1 MGDIPGR
8 RRPDPHDGRG
18 RTGIGTDSLAW
29 ALEGISG
36 TASELVLM
44 LYRRLPVSDCIVD
57 EDPLL
62 VASFLALALA
72 LADTS

>member
-1 MGDIPGR
+1 
-8 RRPDPHDGRG
+8 
-18 RTGIGTDSLAW
+18 
-29 ALEGISG
+29 
-36 TASELVLM
+36 M